1 MKNFVKH
8 FKKLSII
15 LWLIPSTAYAEFRHF
30 NNWTTEEK
38 ALYTGYATVAYID
51 HRQTQSG
58 LGNPCECYYEKNDAL
73 YGRYP
78 HRDKSAAIN
87 FAILAGIYYAVGSRK
102 EDSTNWFL
110 FGLTAGRAAVVVQND
125 RIGIDWRV
133 AF

>member
-51 HRQTQSG
+51 HRQTRAALSD
-58 LGNPCECYYEKNDAL
+58 PCECYQEANPL
-73 YGRYP
+73 YGSNP
-78 HRDKSAAIN
+78 HKDKSIAIN
-87 FAILAGIYYAVGSRK
+87 AAVLGLIYYGVGASK
-102 EDSTNWFL
+102 EDDFNPFL
-110 FGLTAGRAAVVVQND
+110 LGGLLGRTAVVIHND
-125 RIGIDWRV
+125 SVGVSWRV